1 MTRPSTT
8 TSTHSVDLLWPLLV
22 TEELKKN
29 VSDNLIVYKNL
40 VPAEYMDL
48 DPYTGLVATDK
59 KKKILRMQPRLGAF

>member
-1 MTRPSTT
+1 MTRPSTI

>member
-1 MTRPSTT
+1 M
-8 TSTHSVDLLWPLLV
+8 